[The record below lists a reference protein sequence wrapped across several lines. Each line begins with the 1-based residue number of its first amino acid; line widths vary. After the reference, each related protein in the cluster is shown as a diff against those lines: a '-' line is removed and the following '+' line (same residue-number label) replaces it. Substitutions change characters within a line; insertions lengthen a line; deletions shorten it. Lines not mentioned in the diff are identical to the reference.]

1 MNTLVK
7 KIKRI
12 PNSSV
17 MLCGTK
23 PVNDLFQWLPGK
35 DSKTWF
41 LQMPGIPAPIFL

>member
-35 DSKTWF
+35 GSKIWF
-41 LQMPGIPAPIFL
+41 PQMHGIPVPTFW